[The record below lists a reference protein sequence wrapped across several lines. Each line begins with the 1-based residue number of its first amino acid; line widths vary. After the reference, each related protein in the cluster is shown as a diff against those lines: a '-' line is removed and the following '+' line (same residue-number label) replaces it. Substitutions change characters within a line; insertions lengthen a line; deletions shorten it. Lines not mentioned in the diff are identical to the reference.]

1 MTLEFTFSEQTEALD
16 DALAKV
22 QGEIEAASK
31 DSTNPQFAGR
41 KYADLTS
48 VWDACRA
55 PLTKNGIN
63 VTQWPVHSDDDRLHI
78 VTRVAH
84 KGQWMM
90 AHFSMPVTQKTPQGY
105 GSATT
110 YAKRYTLSAALGI
123 VADDDD
129 DGNAASAGKQ
139 QTQSK
144 PPQEAPTRVDPVRD
158 KAISDKIKAALDLC
172 ETEEDVRSTMRK
184 NAEALDS
191 IPDGKAIKTRART
204 MIDKFN
210 SAKVSAA

>member
-1 MTLEFTFSEQTEALD
+1 MTMEFTFSEQTEALD

-22 QGEIEAASK
+22 QGAVSAASK
-31 DSTNPQFAGR
+31 DSANPQFQGR

-48 VWDACRA
+48 VWDACRE

-63 VTQWPVHSDDDRLHI
+63 VTQWPVHSDDNRLHI

-90 AHFSMPVTQKTPQGY
+90 AHFSMPVTAQTPQGY

-129 DGNAASAGKQ
+129 DGNASSQKTQARPQAPAKSAG
-139 QTQSK
+139 TL
-144 PPQEAPTRVDPVRD
+144 VDETTTASV
-158 KAISDKIKAALDLC
+158 KAALDLC
-172 ETEEDVRSTMRK
+172 ETKQDVIDVMTQNKALLDRMKNGEELRDLGRAK
-184 NAEALDS
+184 IAELN
-191 IPDGKAIKTRART
+191 KAKE
-204 MIDKFN
+204 
-210 SAKVSAA
+210 VAA

>member
-1 MTLEFTFSEQTEALD
+1 MTMEFTFSEQTEALD

-22 QGEIEAASK
+22 QGAVSAASK
-31 DSTNPQFAGR
+31 DSANPQFQGR

-48 VWDACRA
+48 VWDACRE
-55 PLTKNGIN
+55 PLSKNGIN
-63 VTQWPVHSDDDRLHI
+63 VTQWPVHSDDNRLHI

-90 AHFSMPVTQKTPQGY
+90 AHFSMPVTKQDPQGY

-129 DGNAASAGKQ
+129 DGNASSAGK
-139 QTQSK
+139 
-144 PPQEAPTRVDPVRD
+144 PQVKASQPARPVPDLVDETTT
-158 KAISDKIKAALDLC
+158 ASIKAALGLC
-172 ETEEDVRSTMRK
+172 KTKKDVIDVMTENKAVLDRLKNGEELRDIGRSMITDF
-184 NAEALDS
+184 N
-191 IPDGKAIKTRART
+191 KAKE
-204 MIDKFN
+204 
-210 SAKVSAA
+210 VAA